1 MAMVKKCIS
10 FDLPFLADCKKGE
23 ERSKTSGKAWTRRS
37 NKADEKR
44 RKLKLRE
51 LKSYKT
57 SGERKE
63 KNVVITD

>member
-1 MAMVKKCIS
+1 MGRHVHHLKH
-10 FDLPFLADCKKGE
+10 DELY
-23 ERSKTSGKAWTRRS
+23 WTRRS

-57 SGERKE
+57 GGERKE
-63 KNVVITD
+63 KKSTEKRKIIM